1 MKILLRRVE
10 VAVRRNAAA
19 KQSAA
24 NRWSD
29 GFLTLDFGKLTAMR
43 GSEKIAVTSNEYKL
57 LKALIE
63 NSGNILTRQTLLER
77 LWDVDGNFVD
87 DHALTATINRLRAK
101 IEDEDHPYIKT
112 VRGMGYAW
120 MGAAK

>member
-1 MKILLRRVE
+1 M
-10 VAVRRNAAA
+10 
-19 KQSAA
+19 
-24 NRWSD
+24 D
-29 GFLTLDFGKLTAMR
+29 
-43 GSEKIAVTSNEYKL
+43 
-57 LKALIE
+57 
-63 NSGNILTRQTLLER
+63 R

-101 IEDEDHPYIKT
+101 IEDETHSYIKT